1 MKVYFDTNYWGCQ
14 RNEAIEAHRDG
25 TNSEELQ
32 AKKLNREFV
41 WEDISGFIPAIYIGL
56 QGMAVDFCI
65 RVSDEEVKAFYHKW
79 KFIME
84 NQAHMRLSEEEQWQ
98 IINENPLSQDFSV
111 DISVNGEKLEN
122 TSGCSTGYS
131 HMLATLT
138 GQSMEDSMEI
148 QLVQAY
154 GCDEQ
159 ASWVFRRYFCKW
171 TKKPDLINS
180 VDIDFKPHHKDYPCE
195 AIEIGRNDAGKRY
208 KLTHPVTGQKFALHI
223 YEVMCEKLDRGLD
236 SQLEYPTRYMALSY
250 ELIPELPQ
258 EKFQIR
264 SIDSGEQPKGIQQ
277 GESRGISVLIGGAD
291 GPTAYFVAGKRK
303 REKKEERLAASSL
316 YFTLPD
322 CLSWQPVFMEKE
334 REEMRL
340 HVIAGHIFS

>member
-1 MKVYFDTNYWGCQ
+1 MKVYYNTNYWGCQ
-14 RNEAIEAHRDG
+14 RNEAIDANRDG
-25 TNSEELQ
+25 TNPEELQ

-56 QGMAVDFCI
+56 QGIAVDFCI
-65 RVSDEEVKAFYHKW
+65 RVSD
-79 KFIME
+79 
-84 NQAHMRLSEEEQWQ
+84 EEQWQ

-122 TSGCSTGYS
+122 TLGCGTGYS
-131 HMLATLT
+131 HVLATLT
-138 GQSMEDSMEI
+138 GQSMEDSMEM

-159 ASWVFRRYFCKW
+159 ASWIFKRHFCRW
-171 TKKPDLINS
+171 KKEPDLINS
-180 VDIDFKPHHKDYPCE
+180 LDIDFKPHHKDYPCE

-208 KLTHPVTGQKFALHI
+208 ELTHPVTGQRFALHI
-223 YEVMCEKLDRGLD
+223 HEVICEELGRDLAP
-236 SQLEYPTRYMALSY
+236 QLEYPIQYMALSY
-250 ELIPELPQ
+250 EIVPELSH
-258 EKFQIR
+258 EKFHIR
-264 SIDSGEQPKGIQQ
+264 SIDSGEQPKGMQQ
-277 GESRGISVLIGGAD
+277 GESRGIRVLIGGAD

-303 REKKEERLAASSL
+303 GEKEEGRFAASSM

-322 CLSWQPVFMEKE
+322 CLPWQPVFMEKE

-340 HVIAGHIFS
+340 HVEIG